1 MRFEGRRRRRMMM
14 MMTEVCD
21 CELFLQ
27 AERIFLSQGGNND
40 QSLFFRGSC
49 EDAKLIRMIK

>member
-1 MRFEGRRRRRMMM
+1 MMM

-27 AERIFLSQGGNND
+27 VERIFLSQGGNND